1 MRNYTQVIDTLPTKR
16 KKLSYD
22 GTLCPITLDYKAT
35 TLSTG
40 RGGRKSLFADERFRM
55 ELVTKVKTWRKY
67 HKPKS
72 KNP

>member
-16 KKLSYD
+16 RKLSYD

-40 RGGRKSLFADERFRM
+40 RGRIKSLFADKKFKM
-55 ELVTKVKTWRKY
+55 ELVMKVKT
-67 HKPKS
+67 
-72 KNP
+72 